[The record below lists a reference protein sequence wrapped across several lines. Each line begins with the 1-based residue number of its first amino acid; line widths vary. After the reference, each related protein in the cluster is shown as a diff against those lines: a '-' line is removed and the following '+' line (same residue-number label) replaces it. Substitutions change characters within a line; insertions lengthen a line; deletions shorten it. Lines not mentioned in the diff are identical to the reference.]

1 MNRISLHFS
10 IMVTAVALLAVLAGV
25 WLADI
30 DRAYDSRATLLPDQ
44 VITVFPDPKPLT
56 AFALT
61 DDGNRVFDLQSL
73 KGKWSFLFF
82 GFTHCPDVCPTTL
95 AVLARA
101 RENIARSTVGAENI
115 QFVFVSVD
123 PNRDT
128 ASKLRQYVDY
138 FDAGF
143 VGVTGDNAQIASLAG
158 QLGATYRVAITPGV
172 ENYPVYHSTAVFL
185 VDPRA
190 RHRAVFTPPLDA
202 EPISKR
208 FKVVRELEGGGA
220 GKAAGVSTR
229 DAWIREAPP
238 GATLMAGYLEL
249 RNSTSRPQVLAAA
262 SSSGFESVMMHRT
275 SVRHGMAGMEHLSQI
290 ELAPNASLMFAPGGN
305 HLMLMNPKQALRAG
319 DVVVVKL
326 EFQGGLV
333 LPVTFAVRK

>member
-1 MNRISLHFS
+1 MALMRRGFP
-10 IMVTAVALLAVLAGV
+10 AVALGALLAALAALLAAA
-25 WLADI
+25 WLVGI
-30 DRAYDSRATLLPDQ
+30 DRDHDSRATLLPDQ
-44 VITVFPDPKPLT
+44 VIRVFPEPKPLT

-61 DDGNRVFDLQSL
+61 DDGNRAFDLESL

-101 RENIARSTVGAENI
+101 RGNIARSTVGAENM

-138 FDAGF
+138 FDTSF
-143 VGVTGDNAQIASLAG
+143 VGVTGDDAQIASLAG

-190 RHRAVFTPPLDA
+190 RYHAVFTPPLDA
-202 EPISKR
+202 EAISRR
-208 FKVVRELEGGGA
+208 FKVVRELELEGDN
-220 GKAAGVSTR
+220 AA
-229 DAWIREAPP
+229 
-238 GATLMAGYLEL
+238 
-249 RNSTSRPQVLAAA
+249 
-262 SSSGFESVMMHRT
+262 
-275 SVRHGMAGMEHLSQI
+275 
-290 ELAPNASLMFAPGGN
+290 
-305 HLMLMNPKQALRAG
+305 
-319 DVVVVKL
+319 
-326 EFQGGLV
+326 
-333 LPVTFAVRK
+333 